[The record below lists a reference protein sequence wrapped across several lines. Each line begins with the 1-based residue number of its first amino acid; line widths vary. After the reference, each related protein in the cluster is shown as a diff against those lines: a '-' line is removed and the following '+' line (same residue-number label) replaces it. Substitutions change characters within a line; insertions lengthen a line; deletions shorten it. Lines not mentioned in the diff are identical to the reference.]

1 MSFRGRGSLAR
12 GFTLVEV
19 MVGVFVIGIGLLG
32 VAKIQALALSS
43 TGTARMRSMVA
54 FAAASLAATMRADRA
69 YWAHVPTDPAVSV
82 NVVSSVI
89 TAADPDLIVAPS
101 SGCTAQSP
109 CTTAAQVA
117 AQDLHDWAG
126 SLQTMLPA
134 GSTPTATVSCQITA
148 ANPVT
153 CAIYIAWT
161 EHLVSTPYS
170 TNIAATAQQTA
181 AAVQQAEQTSYT
193 LYAQP

>member
-1 MSFRGRGSLAR
+1 MSLRGRRGRTR

-69 YWAHVPTDPAVSV
+69 YWANVPTDPAVSV
-82 NVVSSVI
+82 NVASSAI
-89 TAADPDLIVAPS
+89 TASDPGLVAPPLP
-101 SGCTAQSP
+101 GCTATSP
-109 CTTAAQVA
+109 CTGVAQVA

-126 SLQTMLPA
+126 SLQTMLPV
-134 GSTPTATVSCQITA
+134 GSNPTATVTCRITTG
-148 ANPVT
+148 NPVT